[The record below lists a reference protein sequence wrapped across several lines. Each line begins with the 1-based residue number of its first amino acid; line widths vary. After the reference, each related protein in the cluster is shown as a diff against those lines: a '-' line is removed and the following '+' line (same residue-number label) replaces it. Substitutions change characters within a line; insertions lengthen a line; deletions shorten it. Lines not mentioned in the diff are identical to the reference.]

1 MSWLQAI
8 GGRYRVGEDPL
19 RTLRRIEL
27 LAVLLGFLLCLQ
39 LAYGALRLVAM
50 AAPEPVAP
58 AADSL
63 QVPAVLSPA
72 VVAAAE
78 RNEIVSR
85 PLFWSSRRP
94 VDQVA
99 VLANPDGQPGELQG
113 VQLVGLF
120 GSGEQAGIIA
130 LVKGEKR
137 RILLGDTV
145 EGWTL
150 KSITPYELV
159 VSDGER
165 TETLALLAG
174 NVSAKAAGAGAA
186 AVAEPGGKAK
196 SRPGG
201 ASAPAGNNRRHG
213 DKARS
218 QDKAGSGYKPPAAG
232 PAPAGNASE
241 PAEAERTLGLG
252 PADRGR

>member
-8 GGRYRVGEDPL
+8 GGRYRVSEDPL

-94 VDQVA
+94 VDKVA
-99 VLANPDGQPGELQG
+99 
-113 VQLVGLF
+113 
-120 GSGEQAGIIA
+120 
-130 LVKGEKR
+130 
-137 RILLGDTV
+137 
-145 EGWTL
+145 
-150 KSITPYELV
+150 
-159 VSDGER
+159 
-165 TETLALLAG
+165 TLAEP
-174 NVSAKAAGAGAA
+174 AGAGAQRA
-186 AVAEPGGKAK
+186 SPCRP
-196 SRPGG
+196 SR
-201 ASAPAGNNRRHG
+201 RC
-213 DKARS
+213 
-218 QDKAGSGYKPPAAG
+218 
-232 PAPAGNASE
+232 
-241 PAEAERTLGLG
+241 
-252 PADRGR
+252 